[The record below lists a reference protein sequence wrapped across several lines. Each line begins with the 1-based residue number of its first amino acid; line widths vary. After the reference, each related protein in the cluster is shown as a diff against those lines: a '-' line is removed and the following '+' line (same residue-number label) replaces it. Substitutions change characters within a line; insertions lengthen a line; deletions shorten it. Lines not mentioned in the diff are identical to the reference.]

1 MANNM
6 NKTTRNAMISTMTAV
21 AGAVIVKSM
30 QNNKTRRKLKKAV
43 NKAFDTVTDSVQSM
57 NMK

>member
-1 MANNM
+1 M

-30 QNNKTRRKLKKAV
+30 QNNKTRRKVKKAV
-43 NKAFDTVTDSVQSM
+43 NRAFDTVTDSVQNM
-57 NMK
+57 NMR